1 MGLGIIG
8 TVSLN
13 VLGPMSRSTDV
24 PAHARD
30 LIDQRK
36 QLRNIVA
43 IRPRQDRRQRN
54 AMRIGQEMV
63 FTARFAPIRG
73 IWAGF
78 LAPARSTHG

>member
-13 VLGPMSRSTDV
+13 VLGAMSRSTDFPTHV
-24 PAHARD
+24 RD
-30 LIDQRK
+30 LVDQRK
-36 QLRNIVA
+36 QLGNIVT
-43 IRPRQDRRQRN
+43 IRPRQDSCQRN
-54 AMRIGQEMV
+54 AMGIGQEMV

-78 LAPARSTHG
+78 LASAGSTH